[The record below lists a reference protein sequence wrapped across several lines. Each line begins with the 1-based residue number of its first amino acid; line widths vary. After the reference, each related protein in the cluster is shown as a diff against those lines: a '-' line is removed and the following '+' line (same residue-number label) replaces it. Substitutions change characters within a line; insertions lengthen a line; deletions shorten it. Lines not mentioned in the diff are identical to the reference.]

1 MALGKRITSGID
13 LGGWSV
19 KIAVVEV
26 DAGGVK
32 LLSFGSEPL
41 PIDEESGR
49 PSQASRREV
58 LEKLL
63 DRAAL
68 GGRRLGRVALSVGG
82 DAITVRQFSLPNL
95 TDEELVTSMPLE
107 ARRHVP
113 LPAETE
119 IAYSYQVL
127 ARDPEQGRVEILLGA
142 CPKSLV
148 RDAVKVAEAAG
159 LSPDLVDAAPLAGL
173 NAILHAQEEAEDEV
187 GFLDIG
193 ADGST
198 LSLYRAGGFLLSR
211 RFPVGG
217 EAMTREIAGRLNV
230 PVERAEA
237 VKRGAEEAGGAGPK
251 GGLVALVEKSLA
263 DLATEV
269 KQSISFFDQKAGRRG
284 LGRLSLGGGGARIAG
299 LAPALERRIG
309 IPVGIVDP
317 VPSSARKESLPVD
330 DSLRLTVESGELAVA
345 FGLTRWWEP

>member
-1 MALGKRITSGID
+1 MTLGKRVASGID

-19 KIAVVEV
+19 KIAVVEADV
-26 DAGGVK
+26 SGVK
-32 LLSFGSEPL
+32 LLAFGSEPL

-49 PSQASRREV
+49 PRQASRREV

-63 DRAAL
+63 DRTAMTR
-68 GGRRLGRVALSVGG
+68 GRLGRVALSVGG
-82 DAITVRQFSLPNL
+82 DAMTVRQFSLPNL
-95 TDEELVTSMPLE
+95 TDQELVTSMPLE

-113 LPAETE
+113 LPSETE

-148 RDAVKVAEAAG
+148 RDAVKVAEGAG
-159 LSPDLVDAAPLAGL
+159 LAPDLVDAAPLAGL

-217 EAMTREIAGRLNV
+217 ESMTREIAGRLEI
-230 PVERAEA
+230 PVEKAEA
-237 VKRGAEEAGGAGPK
+237 LKRGEGGAGKGVPK
-251 GGLVALVEKSLA
+251 EGIVSLVEKSLA
-263 DLATEV
+263 ELATEV

-284 LGRLSLGGGGARIAG
+284 LGRLALGGGGARIAG

-309 IPVGIVDP
+309 IPVRIVDP
-317 VPSSARKESLPVD
+317 VPSSVRKESLPAD
-330 DSLRLTVESGELAVA
+330 DSLRLTAQSSELAVA